1 MANAKVLAP
10 PGFVTAADFARKFG
24 APANH
29 VHAMAMR
36 GDLEYTR
43 VGRWV
48 YIAVNQTLTLNPDYK
63 HINGRKLGERKW
75 VAGKR

>member
-1 MANAKVLAP
+1 MTSAKVLAP
-10 PGFVTAADFARKFG
+10 PGFVPVSAFAQKFG
-24 APANH
+24 ATPNH

-36 GDLEYTR
+36 GDLEYAR

-48 YIAVNQTLTLNPDYK
+48 FIAPHQSIELNPEYK

-75 VAGKR
+75 LAR